1 MINRWRA
8 VRVAIITGAV
18 LVLLDATY
26 NARLRAKTPDDNT
39 ADVDASIAAF
49 TKVYALI
56 QQNYADPVDP
66 NLAIYGPSAGNTLNT
81 LGAIPGMLRTLDP
94 HSNFFDP
101 DHFARLREDMQG
113 KYFGVGMRIQ
123 AHVGKGGRLETMVVL
138 PIPESPAF
146 RAGLRPGDIIN
157 SIDGKIALGLDTD
170 QVAKML
176 KGPKGTAVHLEV
188 SREGA
193 DHPLSFVLTRDR
205 ILSPS
210 VDDAFMIRPGI
221 AYIHIRTFD
230 ETTNEELSAAL
241 RNLGQQQFQGLILD
255 LRDNLG
261 GLLNEAVGVSDHFLE
276 KNQLI
281 VYHHGRSSREK
292 RYFATHGERGSFY
305 PIVVLINRNTASA
318 AEIVTGALQDHD
330 RALVLGEPSF
340 GKGLVQSEF
349 PLSEQTMLLLTTAR
363 YYTPSGRLI
372 QRDYSKVSL
381 YDYYNR
387 PETMPP
393 PRTDVRMTDG
403 GREVYGGGGI
413 TPDVSVPS
421 PQPSSVAEEMME
433 HDIFFQY
440 GQHYLAQH
448 NTVARD
454 FEPDAAVL
462 ADFEQF
468 AGSHGLK
475 LTAADMEQNLEFI
488 QRHIRLQ
495 LIRVIYG
502 DTVADQDRKQSDPLV
517 MKALNELGP
526 ARNLLAQAR
535 HYMALRGS
543 GH

>member
-8 VRVAIITGAV
+8 VRVAILAGAV
-18 LVLLDATY
+18 LVLLDATH
-26 NARLRAKTPDDNT
+26 NSRLRAKTSDDST
-39 ADVDASIAAF
+39 PDVDTSIATF

-101 DHFARLREDMQG
+101 DHFARLREDMEG

-123 AHVGKGGRLETMVVL
+123 GHVGKGGRLETMVVL
-138 PIPESPAF
+138 PIPNSPAF
-146 RAGLRPGDIIN
+146 RAGLRPGDVIN
-157 SIDGKIALGLDTD
+157 SIDGRNALGLDTD

-176 KGPKGTAVHLEV
+176 KGPKGTVVHLEV
-188 SREGA
+188 TREGA
-193 DHPLSFVLTRDR
+193 SHSLAFNLIRDR

-230 ETTNEELSAAL
+230 ETTNEELSADL
-241 RNLGQQQFQGLILD
+241 RTLGQQQFQGLILD

-261 GLLNEAVGVSDHFLE
+261 GLLNEAVGVSDHFLQ

-330 RALVLGEPSF
+330 RALVMGEPSF

-387 PETMPP
+387 LDTTPP
-393 PRTDVRMTDG
+393 PHTDVRMTDG

-413 TPDVSVPS
+413 TPDVSVAA
-421 PQPSSVAEEMME
+421 PQPSSVAQLLLEQDM
-433 HDIFFQY
+433 FFRY
-440 GQHYLAQH
+440 GQRYLAQH
-448 NTVARD
+448 NSVSRD
-454 FEPDAAVL
+454 FVPDAAVL
-462 ADFEQF
+462 SDFEQF
-468 AGSHGLK
+468 VNSHGLK
-475 LTAADMEQNLEFI
+475 LTEADINQNRDFI
-488 QRHIRLQ
+488 QRRIRLQ

-502 DTVADQDRKQSDPLV
+502 DTVADQDRKISDPLV
-517 MKALNELGP
+517 LKALNELGP
-526 ARNLLAQAR
+526 ARELVAQAR
-535 HYMALRGS
+535 HYMAIRSS